1 MQLSFMARFSRRFS
15 SVYSLPILTL
25 LASVLILRSDA
36 EPNTKNVEG
45 MGSMDCAPSL
55 SVYWN
60 EILARLPYVE
70 TNVTNNSYSDE
81 GLLTS
86 NVPCF
91 LLIFLP
97 FIFSVFFSF
106 ELVDSVLFDF
116 ILNKLSLDDFC
127 GCFQCYSGCTL
138 TSNRQI
144 EVSSMTEY
152 LHFFH

>member
-15 SVYSLPILTL
+15 SVYNLPILTL

-36 EPNTKNVEG
+36 
-45 MGSMDCAPSL
+45 GSMDCAPSL
-55 SVYWN
+55 SVYRN

-97 FIFSVFFSF
+97 FIFSVFFFSF
-106 ELVDSVLFDF
+106 EIVDSVLFDF

>member
-97 FIFSVFFSF
+97 FIFFFF
-106 ELVDSVLFDF
+106 L
-116 ILNKLSLDDFC
+116 LN
-127 GCFQCYSGCTL
+127 
-138 TSNRQI
+138 
-144 EVSSMTEY
+144 
-152 LHFFH
+152 